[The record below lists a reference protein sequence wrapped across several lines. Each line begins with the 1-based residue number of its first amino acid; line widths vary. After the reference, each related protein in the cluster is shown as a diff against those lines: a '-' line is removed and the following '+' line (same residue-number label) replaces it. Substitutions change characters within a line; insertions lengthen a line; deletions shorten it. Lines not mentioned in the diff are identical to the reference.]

1 MGHSVQFF
9 TDQEIIEMWLFGK
22 ADRTQIEYRATIKEF
37 QSITRKAL
45 ADIDLRDLQDFSKSL
60 ENRGLKP
67 TSIARH
73 VKSIKSLFSFAAK
86 QTHIP
91 FNVAAA
97 LQPPKVS
104 TELAGRILTR
114 EQVQSIIENA
124 ASDRDRLF
132 ILCLYA
138 LALRLFEACGL
149 KWADFSIQGTGKVQV
164 MVRGKGGKVA
174 PVVVPT
180 SIWEQLQILRGDSDL
195 VFGFGQRTGH
205 DIVKTAVRR
214 AGMDGKISAH
224 WFRHSHAR
232 HAIEAGA
239 KIHVVRD
246 TLRHSSIAT
255 TNWYL
260 ESFPDES
267 SSDYLGF

>member
-1 MGHSVQFF
+1 LLK
-9 TDQEIIEMWLFGK
+9 TDQEIIDMWLYGK
-22 ADRTQIEYRATIKEF
+22 ADRTIVEYRATVREF
-37 QSITRKAL
+37 QALTRKSL
-45 ADIDLRDLQDFSKSL
+45 ADIDLQDLQGFSRSL
-60 ENRGLKP
+60 EQRKLKA

-73 VKSIKSLFSFAAK
+73 VKAIKSLFSFAAK

-97 LQPPKVS
+97 LQPPKTS
-104 TELAGRILTR
+104 TDLAGRILTR
-114 EQVQSIIENA
+114 AQVDLLIESA
-124 ASDRDRLF
+124 TGERGRLF

-138 LALRLFEACGL
+138 LALRLFEACNL
-149 KWADFSIQGTGKVQV
+149 EWQHFSVQGSGKVQV
-164 MVRGKGGKVA
+164 MVHGKGGKVA
-174 PVVVPT
+174 PVVVPN
-180 SIWEQLQILRGDSDL
+180 SVWEKLQVLRGDSAK
-195 VFGFGQRTGH
+195 VFDFGKRTGH
-205 DIVKTAVRR
+205 DIVKQSVAR
-214 AGMDGKISAH
+214 AGLDSKISAH
-224 WFRHSHAR
+224 WLRHSHAR